1 MTKSKSRKSGKA
13 RTTKRKKQ
21 AAPSTTQLSPPTA
34 APRLTPP
41 AAGTCA
47 TCFYGQTTS
56 AISGSPERLCRLNN
70 PSVTPAAPGRWP
82 SVLDDDWCGEGRD
95 KDSYNSF
102 SPIVMDQTSGAA
114 EPVWI
119 APNPNPGGTLSHLVG
134 SAGGSSTL
142 IRSGAGWVTGI
153 SVNSV
158 ATGSATMTCYDGIDA
173 TGIVIAVIDVSR
185 SNPSPQT
192 AAPWGFHT
200 GFFVVFSNGTT
211 GADVTIVSH
220 SV

>member
-95 KDSYNSF
+95 NTSYNSF
-102 SPIVMDQTSGAA
+102 SPVMVTNQTSGDAM
-114 EPVWI
+114 PVWI
-119 APNPNPGGTLSHLVG
+119 APNPNPGGTLTHLVG

-158 ATGSATMTCYDGIDA
+158 ATGSA
-173 TGIVIAVIDVSR
+173 
-185 SNPSPQT
+185 
-192 AAPWGFHT
+192 
-200 GFFVVFSNGTT
+200 
-211 GADVTIVSH
+211 
-220 SV
+220 

>member
-1 MTKSKSRKSGKA
+1 MVRIC
-13 RTTKRKKQ
+13 RVNR
-21 AAPSTTQLSPPTA
+21 PTLA
-34 APRLTPP
+34 QGIP
-41 AAGTCA
+41 A
-47 TCFYGQTTS
+47 QT
-56 AISGSPERLCRLNN
+56 GL
-70 PSVTPAAPGRWP
+70 GWP
-82 SVLDDDWCGEGRD
+82 IVADNDWCGDGID
-95 KDSYNSF
+95 ATSYASF
-102 SPIVMDQTSGAA
+102 SPLIVTNQASGDAM
-114 EPVWI
+114 PVWI

-192 AAPWGFHT
+192 AAPWGFHKT
-200 GFFVVFSNGTT
+200 RKQPGEQAQENRKHSNE
-211 GADVTIVSH
+211 
-220 SV
+220 